1 MNSYPSEQLSRRP
14 AEVVAVSAGP
24 RAVVGGFSD
33 AAGRG
38 QQPPVSYQ
46 PEGSYGRQLFW
57 SLIATVLLAALTALA
72 WLSVIGS
79 APAANEQSAA
89 RAEPAKQSISPIA
102 LVRHEI

>member
-24 RAVVGGFSD
+24 RAVVEGCGD

-38 QQPPVSYQ
+38 QQPPFNYQ
-46 PEGSYGRQLFW
+46 PEGSYRRQLFW
-57 SLIATVLLAALTALA
+57 SLIATVLLAAITAVA

-79 APAANEQSAA
+79 APGANGQPRALSQQSS
-89 RAEPAKQSISPIA
+89 QSRP
-102 LVRHEI
+102 

>member
-24 RAVVGGFSD
+24 RAVVAGCGD

-38 QQPPVSYQ
+38 KQPPFSYQ

-57 SLIATVLLAALTALA
+57 SLIATALLAAVTALA
-72 WLSVIGS
+72 WLSLIGS
-79 APAANEQSAA
+79 ASGANEQTAA
-89 RAEPAKQSISPIA
+89 RAEPSKQSISA
-102 LVRHEI
+102 ATLAKYEI

>member
-24 RAVVGGFSD
+24 RAVVEGFSD

-38 QQPPVSYQ
+38 QQPPFNYQ
-46 PEGSYGRQLFW
+46 PEGPYRRQLFW
-57 SLIATVLLAALTALA
+57 SLIATVLLAAITALA

-79 APAANEQSAA
+79 APGANEQP
-89 RAEPAKQSISPIA
+89 RALSQQSSQSRP
-102 LVRHEI
+102 

>member
-24 RAVVGGFSD
+24 RAVVEGFSD
-33 AAGRG
+33 AAGGG
-38 QQPPVSYQ
+38 QQPPFSYQ

-57 SLIATVLLAALTALA
+57 SLIATVLLAAITVLA

-79 APAANEQSAA
+79 ASAANEQTAA
-89 RAEPAKQSISPIA
+89 RAEPAKQSISRISVA
-102 LVRHEI
+102 KHEI